1 VGVADKYIN
10 RESLCLI
17 IGEEIMGL
25 SMFQKKERMLKK
37 AVKTSPVINDQKEK
51 RPSIFDLPDMDL
63 KEAWDIVYEILYATP
78 EFDEKKE
85 NALAEVDKFMRW
97 FLFDYNNYWR
107 YEDFKKRRLEEKEHL
122 RRENMENKRK

>member
-1 VGVADKYIN
+1 
-10 RESLCLI
+10 
-17 IGEEIMGL
+17 
-25 SMFQKKERMLKK
+25 MFQKKERMLKK